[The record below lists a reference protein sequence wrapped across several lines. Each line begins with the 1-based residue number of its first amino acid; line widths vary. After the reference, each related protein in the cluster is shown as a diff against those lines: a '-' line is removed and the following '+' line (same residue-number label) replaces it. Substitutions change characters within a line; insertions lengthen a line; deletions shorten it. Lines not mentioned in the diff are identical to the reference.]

1 MPQTFA
7 RTQVGVREDL
17 ADKIYL
23 IDAKETP
30 LLSSI
35 PKGQSLVNP
44 LFDWQVDA
52 YLTPSMTG
60 VVDGT
65 DVSTTINSAANRARL
80 QGRVQKVRRA
90 PKVSD
95 FTEIT
100 DVAGVGLGKEFA
112 RAIMQETVVAKRSV
126 ECVLGSDNESQAD
139 NGTVP
144 YLTRGL
150 GKWASNSAQTDL
162 PVDSNFRTPSA
173 SIDTTAMGSLTPAV
187 LNGVMESQYQQ
198 TGKVQSYLMVVGTT
212 LKKTITNIV
221 GYQPTVSN
229 YTAIL
234 RSNRGDEGSWA
245 NNIQTFT
252 GDFGTYDIVVSNWL
266 GWSDSTS
273 TASVYRGYA
282 VDPMNLELRM
292 NKPWNFRELEDQGGG
307 RRGLIECIFG
317 LMVKNPLGLA
327 KFAATS

>member
-23 IDAKETP
+23 IDAKDTP
-30 LLSSI
+30 LLSTI
-35 PKGQSLVNP
+35 PKGQALVNP
-44 LFDWQVDA
+44 LFDWQADA
-52 YLTPSMTG
+52 YSAPDTSG

-65 DVSTTINSAANRARL
+65 DVSTTINSAANRARM
-80 QGRVQKVRRA
+80 QGQVQKIRRA
-90 PKVSD
+90 PKVTD

-100 DVAGVGLGKEFA
+100 DVAGVGIGKEFA
-112 RAIMQETVVAKRSV
+112 RAIAQETVVAKRSV
-126 ECVLGSDNESQAD
+126 ECVLGSDQEAQAD

-150 GKWASNSAQTDL
+150 GKWAQATAQSYL
-162 PVDSNFRTPSA
+162 PVPGAYLTPAA
-173 SIDTTAMGSLTPAV
+173 SIDTTAMASLTLGT
-187 LNGVMESQYQQ
+187 LNSVMESQYLQ
-198 TGKVQSYLMVVGTT
+198 TGKVQNYMLVVGTT
-212 LKKTITNIV
+212 LKKTITGAA
-221 GYQPTVSN
+221 GYQPTVGGQ
-229 YTAIL
+229 TAIL
-234 RSNRGDEGSWA
+234 RSNRGDEGSWS
-245 NNIQTFT
+245 NNIQSFS

-266 GWSDSTS
+266 GF
-273 TASVYRGYA
+273 ASGASSPYRGYA
-282 VDPMNLELRM
+282 FDPMNLELRM
-292 NKPWNFRELEDQGGG
+292 NKAWNFRELEDQGGG

>member
-23 IDAKETP
+23 IDAKDTP

-35 PKGQSLVNP
+35 PKGQALVNP
-44 LFDWQVDA
+44 LFDWQADA
-52 YLTPSMTG
+52 YNTPDVSG

-65 DVSTTINSAANRARL
+65 DVSSTINSAANRARL
-80 QGRVQKVRRA
+80 QGRVQKIRRA

-100 DVAGVGLGKEFA
+100 DVAGIGIGREFA
-112 RAIMQETVVAKRSV
+112 RAIAQETVVAKRSV
-126 ECVLGSDNESQAD
+126 ECVLGSDTDSQAD
-139 NGTVP
+139 SGTVP

-150 GKWASNSAQTDL
+150 GKWAQSTAQSDL
-162 PVDSNFRTPSA
+162 PVNSAFLTPAA
-173 SIDTTAMGSLTPAV
+173 SIDTTAMASLTVAV
-187 LNGVMESQYQQ
+187 LNGVMESQYLQ
-198 TGKVQSYLMVVGTT
+198 TGKTQNYMLAVGST

-221 GYQPTVSN
+221 GYQPTVAN

-234 RSNRGDEGSWA
+234 RSNRGDEGQWS
-245 NNIQTFT
+245 NNIQSFT
-252 GDFGTYDIVVSNWL
+252 GDFGTYDIVVDNWL
-266 GWSDSTS
+266 GFSAG

-282 VDPMNLELRM
+282 FDPMNLELRM

-327 KFAATS
+327 KFAASA